1 VADHR
6 AAGRRDRG
14 PPMTGLD
21 MTRPV
26 TICRTTIGRA
36 TSGDRIRAAS
46 AAITANP
53 ANGRG
58 AHLVRTTRPDRPV
71 AKGRRARTAAHL
83 VRTTRLDRHVAKG
96 RRARTAAHP
105 ALRAVIALE
114 ARDRRTPA
122 IDTRIGTRI
131 RNEVATHSDARRM
144 GEIAIR
150 TAGRPATVRRRDR
163 RRSRH
168 PMRSSPTRSSSPVV
182 ARSKRRS
189 WRAVPL
195 GVCLSCRIA
204 VPPSRRSSS
213 TR

>member
-1 VADHR
+1 MTGSPAAGRGAAGSRAVRLQEGQARTVPRVGAAVRLVPAVRLVAAGHRVAAHR
-6 AAGRRDRG
+6 AAGLRDRG
-14 PPMTGLD
+14 LPMTGLD
-21 MTRPV
+21 MTRRA
-26 TICRTTIGRA
+26 TIGRTTIGSA

-58 AHLVRTTRPDRPV
+58 GHLVRTTRPDRPV

-144 GEIAIR
+144 GVIAIR
-150 TAGRPATVRRRDR
+150 TAGRPAT
-163 RRSRH
+163 
-168 PMRSSPTRSSSPVV
+168 
-182 ARSKRRS
+182 
-189 WRAVPL
+189 
-195 GVCLSCRIA
+195 
-204 VPPSRRSSS
+204 
-213 TR
+213 